1 MGYKPVRALEKGLDL
16 LVELNRRGRARP
28 AELARETGID
38 RTTVYRLLE
47 TLIARGLVEKSLSDD
62 CYTLR
67 SGVRQLSEGFT
78 AADATARLV
87 APELGRLLPRVR
99 WPSDFATFDRG
110 WMVIRE
116 TTHRYSPF
124 SVHRAMVG
132 RLRPFLRSAVGRAVL
147 AAADPVERSAMV
159 EIARK
164 VHAVAPNEA
173 SPQAIEALVGEVK
186 QRGYAASVGG
196 SEDHISAIALPVQGP
211 RGVVGAINVVFFRS
225 ALTPEVAAERYLPA
239 LSETIQ
245 AVEERLARDALEPAP
260 QEMEPAD

>member
-1 MGYKPVRALEKGLDL
+1 MSYKPVRALEKGLDL
-16 LVELNRRGRARP
+16 LVELNRRGRAKP
-28 AELARETGID
+28 AELARDTGID

-47 TLIARGLVEKSLSDD
+47 TLIARGLVEKSPSDD

-67 SGVRQLSEGFT
+67 AGVRQLSEGFT

-87 APELGRLLPRVR
+87 APELGRLLPKVL
-99 WPSDFATFDRG
+99 WPSDFAAFERG

-132 RLRPFLRSAVGRAVL
+132 RMRPFLRSAMGRAVL
-147 AAADPVERSAMV
+147 AAADPVERAAMV
-159 EIARK
+159 EIALR
-164 VHAVAPNEA
+164 VHAVDPREA
-173 SPQAIEALVGEVK
+173 RPAAIEAAVADFT

-196 SEDHISAIALPVQGP
+196 SEDHISAIALPVHGP

-225 ALTPEVAAERYLPA
+225 ALSPEVAAERYLPA
-239 LSETIQ
+239 LSETVR
-245 AVEERLARDALEPAP
+245 AVEDRLAREAMDTA
-260 QEMEPAD
+260 QEMPAVP